1 MPLLCILLPTGY
13 ISAVFSSTRAEKERL
28 GIPYTVPYLDEKG
41 AEQRNSVNSW
51 QIEPKGEDII
61 LRLRKRMEDKIKY
74 KQRVPDG
81 KLQVDREGTL
91 DTFVRSNHRT
101 DIVSKL
107 R

>member
-1 MPLLCILLPTGY
+1 MPLLCILLLAGN
-13 ISAVFSSTRAEKERL
+13 ISVVFGSTRAKKERL
-28 GIPYTVPYLDEKG
+28 GFPYTVPYLDEEGVK
-41 AEQRNSVNSW
+41 QRNSANSW